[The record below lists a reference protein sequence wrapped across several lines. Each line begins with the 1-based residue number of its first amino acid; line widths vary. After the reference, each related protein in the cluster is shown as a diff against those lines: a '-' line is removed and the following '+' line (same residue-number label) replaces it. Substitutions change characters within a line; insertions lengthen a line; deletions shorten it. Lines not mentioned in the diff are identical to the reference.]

1 MRSSAFFAGIFIA
14 LSSSSAIAQSES
26 EDRRMA
32 QENFAEADKNGDNRL
47 DRDEFRIFI
56 DANADDEIGRS
67 SMVRRWRLYRTAFRR
82 VDANKDDVITWQ
94 ELDAMGRR

>member
-1 MRSSAFFAGIFIA
+1 MRSSTFFAGIFIV
-14 LSSSSAIAQSES
+14 LSSSSAVAQSES

-82 VDANKDDVITWQ
+82 VDANKDDVITRQ